1 MPSLPSPPVTT
12 PRYRIRESVLHTRLE
27 TESVLLDLDSG
38 RYFSLN
44 SVGSRIWDRLAEG
57 PRTIDDLL
65 FEITKEYE
73 VSPEQAEPDLLAL
86 LQELVRHKLLEPTDP

>member
-1 MPSLPSPPVTT
+1 MPSLPSPTGTT

-27 TESVLLDLDSG
+27 TESVLLHLDSG
-38 RYFSLN
+38 LYFSLN

-65 FEITKEYE
+65 SQITKEYE

-86 LQELVRHKLLEPTDP
+86 LQELVRHKLLEPTDS